1 MKYAPFL
8 ALIVALGIQNVSAQY
23 QGNVYHP
30 KNDAYV
36 KGYNGKEKRMA
47 WGGGV
52 NQPQFAMGDL
62 NRDGKPDLVIFER
75 GYGVKTFIATG
86 TEVFRYDSKYE
97 APFHEHFE
105 DIYTYIGGYLKLID
119 YNRDGTPD
127 MITRGYNGIGAYRG
141 YYKDGMLHFDYYK
154 DLRYADGSGTINAY
168 VEPMDIP
175 GAADIDYDGDID
187 FISYFVLGSQIVL
200 YKNCQVEEGLPKDS
214 IKICVEDGC
223 WSKTLQYYERTQ
235 DLGVSCGNAW
245 RTCPKPGRGAE
256 KTTHSGNTLCLIDM
270 DGDGDLDHL
279 NGNVSYPDIQ
289 YFKNGRK
296 EYGVAV
302 DSAIEQDTVWGAN
315 GKDMY
320 MPYFPAAFAL
330 DVDSDGDVDL
340 LFSPNADNTENYKSV
355 SYFKNTGNNLSPNY
369 QYQSDTFLVD
379 QMIDK
384 GIGSYPVLY
393 DYNKDGL
400 KDLFVGSDGYYQP
413 STGTLRSSISY
424 YKNTTNQNGISFEL
438 VTDNFLD
445 IFSLD
450 IQGTAIAIGDIDND
464 SLDDLIIGK
473 TDGTFMFY
481 KNNATAA
488 NVQPDWTLSISQ
500 IKDQSTGKVIDV
512 GDYATPFIYDVDKDG
527 KMDLLSGNQIG
538 DLYYFNNFS
547 TQQALVGLKEITT
560 NFGGVKIFDSFQAYS
575 YSAPYIGPMDN
586 TGIDYLVV
594 GSYWGELFR
603 FDGFQSG
610 TIPAQLPVL
619 DSNYSWITVRN
630 RATPFFANLDNDADN
645 LHELIIGNVLGG
657 VHYYQ
662 QNFPVSVNGVTS
674 NSGLGVLVYP
684 NPADDQ
690 LSIRWN
696 KDHADESVSVRL
708 VSVTGQVMYQNEFEV
723 KTDKV
728 DIDISQLP
736 SGMYYCVV
744 QTASDK
750 SVKPISIIR

>member
-1 MKYAPFL
+1 
-8 ALIVALGIQNVSAQY
+8 
-23 QGNVYHP
+23 
-30 KNDAYV
+30 
-36 KGYNGKEKRMA
+36 
-47 WGGGV
+47 
-52 NQPQFAMGDL
+52 
-62 NRDGKPDLVIFER
+62 
-75 GYGVKTFIATG
+75 
-86 TEVFRYDSKYE
+86 
-97 APFHEHFE
+97 
-105 DIYTYIGGYLKLID
+105 
-119 YNRDGTPD
+119 
-127 MITRGYNGIGAYRG
+127 
-141 YYKDGMLHFDYYK
+141 
-154 DLRYADGSGTINAY
+154 
-168 VEPMDIP
+168 
-175 GAADIDYDGDID
+175 
-187 FISYFVLGSQIVL
+187 
-200 YKNCQVEEGLPKDS
+200 
-214 IKICVEDGC
+214 
-223 WSKTLQYYERTQ
+223 
-235 DLGVSCGNAW
+235 
-245 RTCPKPGRGAE
+245 
-256 KTTHSGNTLCLIDM
+256 
-270 DGDGDLDHL
+270 
-279 NGNVSYPDIQ
+279 
-289 YFKNGRK
+289 
-296 EYGVAV
+296 
-302 DSAIEQDTVWGAN
+302 
-315 GKDMY
+315 
-320 MPYFPAAFAL
+320 
-330 DVDSDGDVDL
+330 
-340 LFSPNADNTENYKSV
+340 
-355 SYFKNTGNNLSPNY
+355 
-369 QYQSDTFLVD
+369 
-379 QMIDK
+379 
-384 GIGSYPVLY
+384 
-393 DYNKDGL
+393 
-400 KDLFVGSDGYYQP
+400 
-413 STGTLRSSISY
+413 
-424 YKNTTNQNGISFEL
+424 
-438 VTDNFLD
+438 
-445 IFSLD
+445 
-450 IQGTAIAIGDIDND
+450 
-464 SLDDLIIGK
+464 
-473 TDGTFMFY
+473 MFY

-500 IKDQSTGKVIDV
+500 VKDQSTGKVIDV

-662 QNFPVSVNGVTS
+662 QNFPVSVNSVTS

-728 DIDISQLP
+728 DVDISQLP